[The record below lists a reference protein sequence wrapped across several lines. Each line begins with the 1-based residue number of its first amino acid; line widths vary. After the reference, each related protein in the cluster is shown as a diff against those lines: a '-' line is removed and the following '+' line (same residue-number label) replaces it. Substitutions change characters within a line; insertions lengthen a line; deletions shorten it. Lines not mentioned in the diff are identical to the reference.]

1 VPLILLTPDVGQLS
15 CIYNHLVP
23 QLRIMALMESEA
35 IVLRTYP
42 LREADLLVTLFT
54 RAEGKVRGVA
64 RSAKKS
70 KRRFGGALE
79 PMTYVRAFYDVRER
93 QELVRLD
100 ACEVIE
106 SPLATEVSYARA
118 VALAHVAELLDEL
131 LPDREAN
138 DAIFRMTLSV
148 LHALQHVEIDAAIIK
163 TGGRLKTGSEKTG
176 SEKTN
181 SDTKS
186 CSDIWMPV
194 TYFELWLTRLVGFLP
209 ELTECIA
216 CGRTLN
222 GSRAWFHALA
232 DGLMCPED
240 KRLASSEISSESRA
254 LAAQMFRAPVESFA
268 GTPWPKSQAADLRKF
283 LIQTLQRNI
292 EKKLVTASMLEKGGF

>member
-1 VPLILLTPDVGQLS
+1 MGRTPFALVLGFTAISVAVCDDS
-15 CIYNHLVP
+15 CWAS
-23 QLRIMALMESEA
+23 MALTESEA

-93 QELVRLD
+93 QELARLD
-100 ACEVIE
+100 ACEVLE

-138 DAIFRMTLSV
+138 DAIFRLTLSV
-148 LHALQHVEIDAAIIK
+148 LHVLTGLGDLDAGHLLRIVADAA
-163 TGGRLKTGSEKTG
+163 GGLSAGVDGVHRLRAQPEREPGLF
-176 SEKTN
+176 
-181 SDTKS
+181 S
-186 CSDIWMPV
+186 CAGGWADV
-194 TYFELWLTRLVGFLP
+194 
-209 ELTECIA
+209 
-216 CGRTLN
+216 
-222 GSRAWFHALA
+222 SR
-232 DGLMCPED
+232 G
-240 KRLASSEISSESRA
+240 
-254 LAAQMFRAPVESFA
+254 
-268 GTPWPKSQAADLRKF
+268 
-283 LIQTLQRNI
+283 
-292 EKKLVTASMLEKGGF
+292 